1 MSLIRLDNVTK
12 TFSGEAVLDEIAL
25 QIEENDRVGL
35 IGRNGSGKSTLL
47 RLIEGELE
55 PDMGFIERRR
65 RLQVA
70 YLEQLPQMDAE
81 DTVRSVVLQAFDE
94 VFAIEKELRA
104 LELRMADGDESV
116 MTPYADLQDQFR
128 LRGGYEVDTSVDR
141 VLTGLGFSES
151 EFEMSVHALSGG
163 QRTRVRLAMLL
174 LTDADLLLLDE
185 PENHLDLQ
193 AREWLEGFLQQWPRA
208 FLICSHDRHML
219 DAVATRTVEVIRK
232 GLRMFTGNYSAYEA
246 HLEKSAE
253 RLGGAYARQQA
264 HIEKE
269 TAWIN
274 RFRAK
279 NTKAT
284 AVQSRIKRLEKLE
297 RIDAP
302 EKKTQAARFGLGDV
316 ERTGQVVL
324 SAQGMSMAYG
334 NLTLYDGVSFKVE
347 RGERVGIIG
356 PNGCGKT
363 TLLRQLAG
371 ELEGGSGIVTPGN
384 KVELGFYDQ
393 HHEHLAPEL
402 DILQTLLK
410 ESPKSKP
417 EDIRKFAARFLFR
430 GDDVFKA
437 IANLSG
443 GELSRVAI
451 ARLILSGANV
461 LLLDEPTNHLDI
473 ASREALEA
481 ALASYAGT
489 LILVSHD
496 RMLIDR
502 LVNKLV
508 VFEGGSAT
516 VHLGNYTEYRWRSG
530 EKKASTGDGDQ
541 SRGEDALAVRSKDK
555 RVRKKTTDTER
566 KKLKKELRELE
577 STIESME
584 EAVSELELKF
594 GALPPS
600 DHEQIAA
607 LKAEY
612 DSMKDDLADLYKD
625 WERITEVVSAE

>member
-1 MSLIRLDNVTK
+1 
-12 TFSGEAVLDEIAL
+12 
-25 QIEENDRVGL
+25 
-35 IGRNGSGKSTLL
+35 
-47 RLIEGELE
+47 
-55 PDMGFIERRR
+55 
-65 RLQVA
+65 
-70 YLEQLPQMDAE
+70 
-81 DTVRSVVLQAFDE
+81 
-94 VFAIEKELRA
+94 
-104 LELRMADGDESV
+104 
-116 MTPYADLQDQFR
+116 
-128 LRGGYEVDTSVDR
+128 
-141 VLTGLGFSES
+141 
-151 EFEMSVHALSGG
+151 
-163 QRTRVRLAMLL
+163 
-174 LTDADLLLLDE
+174 
-185 PENHLDLQ
+185 
-193 AREWLEGFLQQWPRA
+193 
-208 FLICSHDRHML
+208 
-219 DAVATRTVEVIRK
+219 
-232 GLRMFTGNYSAYEA
+232 
-246 HLEKSAE
+246 
-253 RLGGAYARQQA
+253 
-264 HIEKE
+264 
-269 TAWIN
+269 
-274 RFRAK
+274 
-279 NTKAT
+279 
-284 AVQSRIKRLEKLE
+284 
-297 RIDAP
+297 
-302 EKKTQAARFGLGDV
+302 
-316 ERTGQVVL
+316 
-324 SAQGMSMAYG
+324 MAYG
-334 NLTLYDGVSFKVE
+334 DLTLYDGVSFKVE

-393 HHEHLAPEL
+393 HHEHLDPEL

-437 IANLSG
+437 VSNLSG

-473 ASREALEA
+473 ASREALEG

-508 VFEGGSAT
+508 VFDGGTAS
-516 VHLGNYTEYRWRSG
+516 VHLGNYTEYRWRAG

-541 SRGEDALAVRSKDK
+541 SRGDDALAVRTKNK
-555 RVRKKTTDTER
+555 AVRKKTTDTER
-566 KKLKKELRELE
+566 RKLKKELRELE

-600 DHEQIAA
+600 DHEQITA
-607 LKAEY
+607 LKTEY

-625 WERITEVVSAE
+625 WERITDAVSAE

>member
-1 MSLIRLDNVTK
+1 MSLIRLENVTK
-12 TFSGEAVLDEIAL
+12 TYSGVPVLEEVSL
-25 QIEENDRVGL
+25 QIEQGDRVGL

-55 PDMGFIERRR
+55 ADLGKVERRR

-81 DTVRSVVLQAFDE
+81 ETVRSVVLQAFDE

-104 LELRMADGDESV
+104 LELRMAEGDESV

-128 LRGGYEVDTSVDR
+128 LRGGYEVDASVDR

-151 EFEMSVHALSGG
+151 DFEMSVHALSGG

-174 LTDADLLLLDE
+174 LTDADMLLLDE

-219 DAVATRTVEVIRK
+219 DAVAKRTVEVVRR
-232 GLRMFTGNYSAYEA
+232 GLRTYTGNYSAYEA
-246 HLEKSAE
+246 HLEKSADKQ
-253 RLGGAYARQQA
+253 GGAYERQQA

-284 AVQSRIKRLEKLE
+284 AVQSRIKRLNKLE

-302 EKKTQAARFGLGDV
+302 EQKAKTAKFGLGNV
-316 ERTGQVVL
+316 ERSGAVVL
-324 SAQGMSMAYG
+324 SAEDMSMAYG
-334 NLTLYDGVSFKVE
+334 DLQLYDDVSFKVE

-371 ELEGGSGIVTPGN
+371 VLDEGSGEVTPGH
-384 KVELGFYDQ
+384 KVVLGFYDQ
-393 HHEHLAPEL
+393 HHEHLNPDL
-402 DILQTLLK
+402 DIIETLLK
-410 ESPKSKP
+410 ESPKSTP
-417 EDIRKFAARFLFR
+417 EDMRKFAARFLFR
-430 GDDVFKA
+430 GDDVFKTVS
-437 IANLSG
+437 NLSG

-473 ASREALEA
+473 ASREALEN

-489 LILVSHD
+489 LIIVSHD
-496 RMLIDR
+496 RMLIDK
-502 LVNKLV
+502 LVDKLV
-508 VFEGGSAT
+508 VFEDGSAT
-516 VHLGNYTEYRWRSG
+516 VHLGNYTEYRWRAG
-530 EKKASTGDGDQ
+530 ENKSAATEKPKKRGD
-541 SRGEDALAVRSKDK
+541 DALSVRARDK
-555 RVRKKTTDTER
+555 RVRNKITETER
-566 KKLKKELRELE
+566 RKYKKELRELE
-577 STIESME
+577 NTIESME
-584 EAVSELELKF
+584 QTVTELEGQF

-600 DHEQIAA
+600 DHEKVTA
-607 LKAEY
+607 LKSEY
-612 DSMKDDLADLYKD
+612 DSMKEDLADLYKD
-625 WERITEVVSAE
+625 WERLTEAVSAG

>member
-1 MSLIRLDNVTK
+1 MSLIRLDSVTK
-12 TFSGEAVLDEIAL
+12 SFSGEPVLEEISL
-25 QIEENDRVGL
+25 QIEVSDRVGL

-55 PDMGFIERRR
+55 PDLGRVERRR

-70 YLEQLPQMDAE
+70 YLEQLPQMDAD
-81 DTVRSVVLQAFDE
+81 DTVRSVVLRAFEE
-94 VFAIEKELRA
+94 VFAMEEKLGEL
-104 LELRMADGDESV
+104 EQRMAEGDESV
-116 MTPYADLQDQFR
+116 MTPYADLQDRFR
-128 LRGGYEVDTSVDR
+128 LRGGYEVDASVDR
-141 VLTGLGFSES
+141 VLTGLGFPEA
-151 EFEMSVHALSGG
+151 EFALPVHALSGG

-219 DAVATRTVEVIRK
+219 DAVAKRTVEVIRK
-232 GLRMFTGNYSAYEA
+232 GLRSYTGNYTAYEA

-253 RLGGAYARQQA
+253 RQSGAYERQQA
-264 HIEKE
+264 FIDKE

-274 RFRAK
+274 RFRYK

-302 EKKTQAARFGLGDV
+302 GKASKTAQFGLGEV
-316 ERTGQVVL
+316 VRSGQVVL
-324 SAQGMSMAYG
+324 RATDMSMAYG
-334 NLTLYDGVSFKVE
+334 DLPLYHDISFEVE

-371 ELEGGSGIVTPGN
+371 ALEGGTGEVTPGY
-384 KVELGFYDQ
+384 KTVLGFYDQ
-393 HHEHLAPEL
+393 HHEHLDPDL
-402 DILQTLLK
+402 DILSTLLK

-417 EDIRKFAARFLFR
+417 EEMRKFAARFLFT
-430 GDDVFKA
+430 GDDVFKNV
-437 IANLSG
+437 ANLSG

-473 ASREALEA
+473 ASREALES
-481 ALASYAGT
+481 ALDSYAGT

-502 LVNKLV
+502 LINKLV
-508 VFEGGSAT
+508 IFEHGSAS
-516 VHLGNYTEYRWRSG
+516 VHLGNYTEYRWRVG
-530 EKKASTGDGDQ
+530 EKAPAAGAAAPPARDG
-541 SRGEDALAVRSKDK
+541 ALSVRTKDK
-555 RVRKKTTDTER
+555 RVGKKTAESDLR
-566 KKLKKELRELE
+566 KQKKELRELE
-577 STIESME
+577 STIEAME
-584 EAVSELELKF
+584 ETVSEMEERF
-594 GALPPS
+594 AAIPPS
-600 DHEQIAA
+600 DHEKIGT

-612 DSMKDDLADLYKD
+612 ESMKQDLAELYAD
-625 WERITEVVSAE
+625 WERLTEAVSGE

>member
-1 MSLIRLDNVTK
+1 MSLVRLDNVTK
-12 TFSGEAVLDEIAL
+12 SFSGERVLDEIAL
-25 QIEENDRVGL
+25 QIEQGDRVGL

-55 PDMGFIERRR
+55 PDLGRVERRR

-70 YLEQLPQMDAE
+70 YLEQLPQMDAN
-81 DTVRSVVLQAFDE
+81 DTVRSVVLQAFAE
-94 VFAIEKELRA
+94 VFAIEQKLRA
-104 LELRMADGDESV
+104 LEQRMADGDEAAL
-116 MTPYADLQDQFR
+116 TPYADLQDQFR
-128 LRGGYEVDTSVDR
+128 LRGGYEVDASVDR

-219 DAVATRTVEVIRK
+219 DAVSKRTVEVIRK
-232 GLRMFTGNYSAYEA
+232 GLRMYTGNYTAYEA

-253 RLGGAYARQQA
+253 RQGGAYERQQA

-274 RFRAK
+274 RFRYK

-284 AVQSRIKRLEKLE
+284 AVQSRIKRLNKLE

-302 EKKTQAARFGLGDV
+302 EKKTQTSKFGLGEV
-316 ERTGQVVL
+316 ERSGQVVL
-324 SAQGMSMAYG
+324 SAEDMSMAYG
-334 NLTLYDGVSFKVE
+334 DMLLYDDVSFKVE

-371 ELEGGSGIVTPGN
+371 KLAEGSGEVTPGH

-393 HHEHLAPEL
+393 HHDHLNPNL
-402 DILQTLLK
+402 DILETLLK

-417 EDIRKFAARFLFR
+417 EEIRKFAARFLFR
-430 GDDVFKA
+430 GDDVFKT
-437 IANLSG
+437 INNLSG

-473 ASREALEA
+473 ASREALEGA
-481 ALASYAGT
+481 FASYAGT

-508 VFEGGSAT
+508 VFEEGTAT
-516 VHLGNYTEYRWRSG
+516 VHLGNYTEYRWRQAENGPST
-530 EKKASTGDGDQ
+530 ESPPKK
-541 SRGEDALAVRSKDK
+541 RGGDALSVRAKDK
-555 RVRKKTTDTER
+555 RVTKKTTETER
-566 KKLKKELRELE
+566 RKYKKELRELE
-577 STIESME
+577 STIETME
-584 EAVSELELKF
+584 ETVTELEGQF
-594 GALPPS
+594 GS
-600 DHEQIAA
+600 VGHEEVGP

-612 DSMKDDLADLYKD
+612 KSMKDDLAELYKD
-625 WERITEVVSAE
+625 WERLTEAVSGE

>member
-1 MSLIRLDNVTK
+1 MTLVRLDNVTK
-12 TFSGEAVLDEIAL
+12 SFSGVPVLEEIAF
-25 QIEENDRVGL
+25 QVEESDRIGL
-35 IGRNGSGKSTLL
+35 IGRNGTGKSTLL
-47 RLIEGELE
+47 RLIEGELQ
-55 PDMGFIERRR
+55 PDLGRVERRR

-70 YLEQLPQMDAE
+70 YLEQLPQMDAD
-81 DTVRSVVLQAFDE
+81 DTVRSVVLKAFDE
-94 VFAIEKELRA
+94 VFAIEKELRS
-104 LELRMADGDESV
+104 LEQRMAEGDESV
-116 MTPYADLQDQFR
+116 MTPYADLEEQFR
-128 LRGGYEVDTSVDR
+128 LRGGYEVDASVDR

-151 EFEMSVHALSGG
+151 EFEMPVHALSGG

-219 DAVATRTVEVIRK
+219 DAVSKRTVEVIRK
-232 GLRMFTGNYSAYEA
+232 GLRMYTGNYSAYEA
-246 HLEKSAE
+246 HLEKSAD
-253 RLGGAYARQQA
+253 RQGGAYQRQQA

-274 RFRAK
+274 RFRYK

-302 EKKTQAARFGLGDV
+302 EKKVQTAKFGLGEV
-316 ERTGQVVL
+316 ERSGQVVL
-324 SAQGMSMAYG
+324 SAEGMSMAYG
-334 NLTLYDGVSFKVE
+334 DLLLYDDVSFKVE

-371 ELEGGSGIVTPGN
+371 ILEGGSGEVTAGN
-384 KVELGFYDQ
+384 KVKLGFYDQ
-393 HHEHLAPEL
+393 HHEHLNPDL
-402 DILQTLLK
+402 DILATLLL

-417 EDIRKFAARFLFR
+417 EEIRQFAARFLFR
-430 GDDVFKA
+430 GNDVFKTVG
-437 IANLSG
+437 NLSG

-451 ARLILSGANV
+451 ARLILSGKNV

-473 ASREALEA
+473 ASREALESA
-481 ALASYAGT
+481 FASYAGT

-508 VFEGGSAT
+508 VFENGSAT
-516 VHLGNYTEYRWRSG
+516 VHLGNYTDYRWRQADKG
-530 EKKASTGDGDQ
+530 ASTDGAPKKRGD
-541 SRGEDALAVRSKDK
+541 SALSVRSKDK
-555 RVRKKTTDTER
+555 RVRKKTTETGR
-566 KKLKKELRELE
+566 QKQKKELRELE

-584 EAVSELELKF
+584 ETVTELEGQF
-594 GALPPS
+594 AS
-600 DHEQIAA
+600 VDHEKIGP

-612 DSMKDDLADLYKD
+612 NSMKQDLADLYKD
-625 WERITEVVSAE
+625 WERLTEAVSAE